1 MKKRT
6 LTSLKNELWTLTS
19 KWVRSQREHCF
30 TCGKHLPDFKDR
42 QAGHFWS
49 RGGHDSVRFNLD
61 NLRIQCVTC
70 NNFKSGN
77 LAEYA
82 IKLRAEIGNLRFDE
96 LNKQAHQITKRN
108 RDWYFAEISKLKSLL
123 NDLPAN

>member
-6 LTSLKNELWTLTS
+6 IKSLKNELWTLTS
-19 KWVRSQREHCF
+19 KYIRLKSEYCY
-30 TCGKHLPDFKDR
+30 TCGKHLPAFSDR

-49 RGGHDSVRFNLD
+49 RGGHDSVRFDRD
-61 NLRIQCVTC
+61 NIRVQCVTC

-82 IKLRAEIGNLRFDE
+82 VKLRGEIGDIRFNDLAE
-96 LNKQAHQITKRN
+96 KAHQIVKRN
-108 RDWYFAEISKLKSLL
+108 RDWYLTEITNLKALL
-123 NDLPAN
+123 NDLQQN